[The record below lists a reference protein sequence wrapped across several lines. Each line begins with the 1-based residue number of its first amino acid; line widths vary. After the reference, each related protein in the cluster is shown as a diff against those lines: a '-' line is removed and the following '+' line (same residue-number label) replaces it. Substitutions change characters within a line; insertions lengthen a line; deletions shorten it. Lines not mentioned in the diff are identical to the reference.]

1 MQVVQSYNTAIS
13 RKAPS
18 APLRFLESKG
28 HICGE
33 ILDYGSGKGADN
45 RFLTDQGYSSMEYDP
60 HWNPTDLSGLT
71 FDTILCTYVLNV
83 VEKDVQT
90 KIVESIKSLLKK
102 DGKAYL
108 TVRRDIKK
116 EGLTSRGLQRN
127 VHLDLDVLKENSSFC
142 IYELSK

>member
-1 MQVVQSYNTAIS
+1 M
-13 RKAPS
+13 
-18 APLRFLESKG
+18 
-28 HICGE
+28 
-33 ILDYGSGKGADN
+33 
-45 RFLTDQGYSSMEYDP
+45 
-60 HWNPTDLSGLT
+60 
-71 FDTILCTYVLNV
+71 CTYVLNV